1 MTELALGEAPAGR
14 GDRARLGKVVGILG
28 PTGVGKTAVAS
39 WVARMLETRVISCD
53 SMQIYEGF
61 PVLTNQPTEEEALGV
76 EHALVGFLDPT
87 TSFSAAAYAELA
99 RPLIDEDLRTKG
111 AAVLAGGTGL
121 YLRAA
126 LAPLAVAPRDE
137 ETRAI
142 LEARVAAGEGPDLY
156 RELVRLDPQAAA
168 CIDPRNLRRVVR
180 ALEVV
185 LSGHKWSGRSDLWEP
200 EYEYPTIV
208 FGLTAGR
215 PELYRRLDMRTR
227 KMLVSGAV
235 EEVRRFRELHGDRE
249 AAPGLPGIRSAIGYR
264 EIWRFLEGELTL
276 EEAVNCV
283 SAANRRYARRQLTW
297 LRKVKGA
304 VIIELPEVDP
314 EAAAKKLIALASE
327 AG

>member
-1 MTELALGEAPAGR
+1 MTEPASGEALLGR
-14 GDRARLGKVVGILG
+14 GSRAGLSRVVGILG

-53 SMQIYEGF
+53 SMQIYSGF
-61 PVLTNQPTEEEALGV
+61 PVLTNQPTEEETLGV

-87 TSFSAAAYAELA
+87 ASFSAAAYAELA

-126 LAPLAVAPRDE
+126 LAPLAVAPHDD

-142 LEARVAAGEGPDLY
+142 LEARAAAGEGPDLY

-168 CIDPRNLRRVVR
+168 SIDPRNLRRVVR

-185 LSGHKWSGRSDLWEP
+185 LCGQKWSGRSDLWEP
-200 EYEYPTIV
+200 EYQYPTIV
-208 FGLTAGR
+208 FGLTAR
-215 PELYRRLDMRTR
+215 RSELYRRLDIRTR
-227 KMLVSGAV
+227 KMLMSGAV
-235 EEVRRFRELHGDRE
+235 EEVRRFRERYGSQE
-249 AAPGLPGIRSAIGYR
+249 TAPGLPGIRSAIGYR

-276 EEAVNCV
+276 EEAVTCV
-283 SAANRRYARRQLTW
+283 SAATRHYARRQLTW

-304 VIIELPEVDP
+304 VIIELPDVNP